1 MKKYRLPY
9 LILTLVVFTYLVVRS
24 ISQFSVG
31 YDKGMSMMGIIV
43 WGGGL
48 IYNSFELI
56 KLIKNRTNK
65 SNSIDKSTSE

>member
-31 YDKGMSMMGIIV
+31 YDKGMSMIGIIV